1 MSLKSK
7 WGGQG
12 AIKRHCKLEDL
23 FEKNDIELSDLSWFF
38 QTNEPELTL
47 SFHSENSNFYASN
60 NFLYEFLFC

>member
-38 QTNEPELTL
+38 
-47 SFHSENSNFYASN
+47 
-60 NFLYEFLFC
+60 